1 MIEKEARAK
10 AAAGGQ
16 QTIEDLQKRY
26 QHLRDKKVEAE
37 THYRNAQTQL
47 DELKRQAREKYG
59 TDDVSKL
66 EQMLAKM
73 RLENEQQPQPIPG
86 GARSHRRR
94 PGRRRAEFC
103 RGGGRVEMATGRQR
117 CGD

>member
-1 MIEKEARAK
+1 MNEKEARAR

-16 QTIEDLQKRY
+16 QTIEELQKRY

-47 DELKRQAREKYG
+47 DDLKRQAREKYG
-59 TDDVSKL
+59 TDDVAKL

-73 RLENEQQPQPIPG
+73 RLENEQR
-86 GARSHRRR
+86 RSQYQ
-94 PGRRRAEFC
+94 AELD
-103 RGGGRVEMATGRQR
+103 RIEGDLAGVEQNFSAAEAG
-117 CGD
+117 